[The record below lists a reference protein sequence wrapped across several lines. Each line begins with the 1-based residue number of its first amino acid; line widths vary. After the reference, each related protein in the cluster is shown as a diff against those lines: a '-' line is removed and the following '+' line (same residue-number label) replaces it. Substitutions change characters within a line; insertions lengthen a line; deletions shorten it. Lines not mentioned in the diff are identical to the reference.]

1 VNVVRV
7 RVNGTERE
15 VADGATVADLLA
27 SLDMPVTGIA
37 VAVDGEICNRGSHER
52 TVLTAGAEI
61 EILTAV
67 QGG

>member
-1 VNVVRV
+1 MEV
-7 RVNGTERE
+7 RVNGTPRT

-27 SLDMPVTGIA
+27 VLGMPASGIA
-37 VAVDGEICNRGSHER
+37 VAVDGEVCPRPWHGR
-52 TVLTAGAEI
+52 TVLTPGADV

>member
-1 VNVVRV
+1 MEV
-7 RVNGTERE
+7 RVNGSPHA

-27 SLDMPVTGIA
+27 SLGMPASGIA
-37 VAVDGEICNRGSHER
+37 VAVDGEVCTRTWHDR
-52 TVLTAGAEI
+52 TVLAPGADV

>member
-1 VNVVRV
+1 MEV
-7 RVNGTERE
+7 RVNGTPHA

-27 SLDMPVTGIA
+27 VLGMPASGIA
-37 VAVDGEICNRGSHER
+37 VAVDGEVCTRAWHGR
-52 TVLTAGAEI
+52 TVLAPGADV